1 MATVLVVDD
10 HPDLC
15 ELLARLLRLGGHAA
29 ACSTDGAEALDLV
42 RREPPGLVVL
52 DVMMPGM
59 SGLDVLAALRADPE
73 TAAVPVVMYSA
84 FADPAARRK
93 ALALGAADYLVKG
106 WASYDELRAAVDR
119 FAVQP

>member
-1 MATVLVVDD
+1 M
-10 HPDLC
+10 
-15 ELLARLLRLGGHAA
+15 
-29 ACSTDGAEALDLV
+29 DGAEALEHV

-84 FADPAARRK
+84 LADPAARRT

-106 WASYDELRAAVDR
+106 RASYDELRAAVDR